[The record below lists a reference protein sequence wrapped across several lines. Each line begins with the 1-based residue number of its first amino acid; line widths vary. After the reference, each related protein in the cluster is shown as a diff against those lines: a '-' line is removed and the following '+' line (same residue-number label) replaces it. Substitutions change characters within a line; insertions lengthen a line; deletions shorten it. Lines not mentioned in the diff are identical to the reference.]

1 MVFIEKAEAY
11 VVSFEGVVVGHIIL
25 SDGKWVAS
33 YELMCQPAFILNEA
47 LKKVRAM
54 NGEV

>member
-1 MVFIEKAEAY
+1 MVFIDKAEAY
-11 VVSFEGVVVGHIIL
+11 VVIFNDVEVGHIIM
-25 SDGKWVAS
+25 SGGKWVAS